1 MYLLQNSKGI
11 ELRLEQQYIKK
22 YSIHRRKQTKTDF
35 LEILTDRHIGKDIL
49 LNNDNI
55 SIIKKED
62 QTQMKVQQVMRIQC

>member
-22 YSIHRRKQTKTDF
+22 YSIHRKKQTKADF

-55 SIIKKED
+55 SIIKKENE
-62 QTQMKVQQVMRIQC
+62 TQMKVQ